1 MELCKFIASE
11 SFVHPNNS
19 LPNFRPDRARRQ
31 GNLCD
36 LADMYVLDYAAT
48 LKTLAARKLIQ
59 MKTTAPDLPPLG
71 LCLYKEYYYMSQ
83 RNIITNDR

>member
-1 MELCKFIASE
+1 
-11 SFVHPNNS
+11 
-19 LPNFRPDRARRQ
+19 
-31 GNLCD
+31 
-36 LADMYVLDYAAT
+36 MYVLDYAAT